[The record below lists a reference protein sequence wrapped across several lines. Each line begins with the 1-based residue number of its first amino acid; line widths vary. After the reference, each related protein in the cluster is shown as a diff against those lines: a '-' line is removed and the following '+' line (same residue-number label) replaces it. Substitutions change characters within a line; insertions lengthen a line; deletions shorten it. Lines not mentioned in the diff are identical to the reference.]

1 MADVP
6 NNAPRP
12 DGQEADEAVEDP
24 LTGVGADSGPGT
36 ASASDAD
43 DTAEPV
49 ADPVVG
55 PGTGDPDDLDAAADA
70 VATDIDLLA
79 AERDEYREAYRRA
92 QADFENYR
100 KQVQKRLDEG
110 VTAKLGAFVE
120 RLLPVLDACD
130 AAAGQGESTAVEP
143 ILAAL
148 YGALEKEGLERLDI
162 KGEGF
167 DPEVAEAVQVLPGEG
182 GDQVV
187 AEVLRT
193 GYRWKGRLL
202 RPALV
207 KVTD

>member
-6 NNAPRP
+6 NKPPRP
-12 DGQEADEAVEDP
+12 DGQEALEGVDEAVD
-24 LTGVGADSGPGT
+24 GAGNAAGT
-36 ASASDAD
+36 SSSDAD
-43 DTAEPV
+43 DVVSGSEPSSAKGDAGR
-49 ADPVVG
+49 AD
-55 PGTGDPDDLDAAADA
+55 DDLDAAADA
-70 VATDIDLLA
+70 VATDIESLA
-79 AERDEYREAYRRA
+79 AERDEYRDDLRRT

-130 AAAGQGESTAVEP
+130 AAAGQGKNDAVEP
-143 ILAAL
+143 IMTAL
-148 YGALEKEGLERLDI
+148 YGALEKEGLERLDV
-162 KGEGF
+162 KGEVF

-182 GDQVV
+182 GEQVV